1 MEALVI
7 DRHVSHPVV
16 KVRLLTGEEIWVHE
30 RDVGHKR
37 PLQVGD
43 VLEEVTIDFE
53 PRLLSAKFKEHPA
66 ETAA

>member
-16 KVRLLTGEEIWVHE
+16 KVRLPTGEEIWVHE

-37 PLQVGD
+37 PLRIGD
-43 VLEEVTIDFE
+43 VLEEVLIE
-53 PRLLSAKFKEHPA
+53 LKPRIVGAKFKA
-66 ETAA
+66 SSTAADS